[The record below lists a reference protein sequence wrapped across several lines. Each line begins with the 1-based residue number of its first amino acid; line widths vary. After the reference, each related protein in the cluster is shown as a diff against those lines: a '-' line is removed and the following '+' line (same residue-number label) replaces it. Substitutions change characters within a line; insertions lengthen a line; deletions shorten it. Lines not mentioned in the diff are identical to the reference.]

1 MYVEM
6 KGQTGKKEVEN
17 VRGNKRRFLVTDS
30 SLTAASI
37 YIGKRV
43 HNQKKRFLDRK
54 NKYRYIKYIKNAP
67 RSRLGR

>member
-37 YIGKRV
+37 Y
-43 HNQKKRFLDRK
+43 RK
-54 NKYRYIKYIKNAP
+54 ASSQSKETV
-67 RSRLGR
+67 S